1 MQAEVEKRPKAPLPL
16 RIAFMLVVIAIIM
29 LITVRVLNAISIY
42 PPIPKDPSKAPEM
55 AKGRSDVTEIYFATE
70 DGVSLYGWVLGSND
84 ARRKIIVFTGNGDY
98 VGSIA
103 PLYTAHAEALDAQLI
118 IFDYRGYAN
127 SEGTPSE
134 QGLYA
139 DARAAYGYAV
149 DELGWAP
156 GEIILWGRSLGGGP
170 AIKLAHELIAAA
182 TPPRAL
188 ILEAPFT
195 CIHDMARVAMPHL
208 GKPEW
213 LIYECYDNIA
223 RAPELTIP
231 VFHYQGTNDAI
242 IPYDQGETLCK
253 ALPEHEHL
261 MLEGVGHNDI
271 WSDAERA
278 SMIRA
283 HINTFLGKHE

>member
-1 MQAEVEKRPKAPLPL
+1 MEAEPKREKAPLAL
-16 RIAFMLVVIAIIM
+16 RIAFLLVVITIVM
-29 LITVRVLNAISIY
+29 LIAIRVLNAMSIY
-42 PPIPKDPSKAPEM
+42 PPLEKDASRAPEL
-55 AKGRSDVTEIYFATE
+55 AKGRSDVTEIRFTTE
-70 DGVSLYGWVLGSND
+70 DGVSLYGWVLGEKN
-84 ARRKIIVFTGNGDY
+84 ARNRIIAFTGNGDY

-103 PLYTAHAEALDAQLI
+103 PLYVQHANALDAQFIL
-118 IFDYRGYAN
+118 FDYRGYAN

-149 DELGWAP
+149 NELKWSP

-170 AIKLAHELIAAA
+170 AIKLAHELITAK

-231 VFHYQGTNDAI
+231 VFHYQGTSDEI
-242 IPYDQGETLCK
+242 IPYDQGETLCA
-253 ALPEHEHL
+253 ALPKHEHL
-261 MLEGVGHNDI
+261 KLEGVGHNDI
-271 WSDAERA
+271 WSDSERA
-278 SMIRA
+278 SMIRTR
-283 HINTFLGKHE
+283 IGEFLRRHE